1 MQVVRNVLTGFIL
14 VVLLGGCSSLKKT
27 VDEVLPD
34 EKKVDYKKAKTG
46 NTLEIPPDLTSS
58 TIDSDLVVP
67 ELDPS
72 SAGAASLSDYT
83 SERSPGRVV
92 RSSTVL
98 PKQEDIQIM
107 RDGKT
112 RWLVLKGTPDEV
124 WPTLREFWL
133 QTGFLIKKENPGIG
147 ILETDWNE
155 NREDIADDFIRS
167 TLKKSFLDSLYSAAT
182 RDKFRVRLERGQEQ
196 GTTEVYLTHYG
207 AEEVVEGSTSTTV
220 WKPRPQDPELEIEML
235 RRMAVYFGV
244 DEKKSRSIIAAR
256 NGNKVE
262 RAKLLRDGKKTEL
275 RLYDDFPRAW
285 RRTGLALDRIGFT
298 VEDRDRS
305 RGIYYVK
312 YLDPLKDA
320 NTEKGW
326 LDKFK
331 FWGDDDKPSTDTYQ
345 INLRDVAGSGT
356 EVTVLNKEGN
366 VEQSKTAYRI
376 LTLLHEQ
383 LK

>member
-1 MQVVRNVLTGFIL
+1 MQVVRNIVIGFTVVFIL
-14 VVLLGGCSSLKKT
+14 NGCSSIKKT
-27 VDEVLPD
+27 VNEVIPD

-46 NTLEIPPDLTSS
+46 NNLEIPPDLTSS

-67 ELDPS
+67 ELDPGS
-72 SAGAASLSDYT
+72 GGAASYSDYS
-83 SERSPGRVV
+83 SERSAGRVV
-92 RSSTVL
+92 RSSSVL
-98 PKQEDIQIM
+98 PQQEDIQIM
-107 RDGKT
+107 RDGKA
-112 RWLVLKGTPDEV
+112 RWLVLKGTPDQV
-124 WPTLREFWL
+124 WSTMREFWL

-167 TLKKSFLDSLYSAAT
+167 ALKKTLLDNLYSAAT
-182 RDKFRVRLERGQEQ
+182 RDKYRVRLEYGLEDS
-196 GTTEVYLTHYG
+196 TTEVYLTHYG

-244 DEKKSRSIIAAR
+244 DEKKSHSIVAGR
-256 NGNKVE
+256 NGSKVE
-262 RAKLLRDGKKTEL
+262 RAKLLQDGKTTEL

-305 RGIYYVK
+305 RGIYYVR
-312 YLDPLKDA
+312 YLDPLKDS

-331 FWGDDDKPSTDTYQ
+331 FWGDDDKPSSETYQ

-356 EVTVLNKEGN
+356 EVKVLDKQGN
-366 VEQSKTAYRI
+366 AEQSKTAYRI
-376 LTLLHEQ
+376 LSLLHEQ